1 MRKLLCVAGAT
12 IALAAC
18 GGGGGSTASITP
30 VQGSGGRA
38 AASISFTVPVATQ
51 QVANVGRAPQLAA
64 GSAVKFSLSEDG
76 ALLFNGAA
84 LQPGTY
90 TDPNSAATA
99 TVSAGSGA
107 AFYTVAA
114 TIPSAAGAHD
124 FAVIVSSTDGTVVG
138 SAQRTISIAA
148 GSTSAAALAL
158 GGGVA
163 SGYIECA
170 TLGQITAGNDCANY
184 ANFDTN
190 AALYTFTAVAAD
202 ASGYPIATQLANGA
216 PVAFSNGAYTVIE
229 SPGDNPPIV
238 SVSGGPWSNP
248 GTAFAAPAGAYG
260 NQFNVRC
267 MRTGI
272 AQLQMQLVGGA
283 VLPAGAH
290 SPGSVSVNC
299 TASGSLTIL

>member
-1 MRKLLCVAGAT
+1 MRRSSCVPLVREAG
-12 IALAAC
+12 L
-18 GGGGGSTASITP
+18 
-30 VQGSGGRA
+30 VQG
-38 AASISFTVPVATQ
+38 Q
-51 QVANVGRAPQLAA
+51 LEVG
-64 GSAVKFSLSEDG
+64 V
-76 ALLFNGAA
+76 A

-90 TDPNSAATA
+90 TDPNSAASA

-114 TIPSAAGAHD
+114 TRPSAAGAHD

-248 GTAFAAPAGAYG
+248 GTAFAA
-260 NQFNVRC
+260 
-267 MRTGI
+267 
-272 AQLQMQLVGGA
+272 LVGGA